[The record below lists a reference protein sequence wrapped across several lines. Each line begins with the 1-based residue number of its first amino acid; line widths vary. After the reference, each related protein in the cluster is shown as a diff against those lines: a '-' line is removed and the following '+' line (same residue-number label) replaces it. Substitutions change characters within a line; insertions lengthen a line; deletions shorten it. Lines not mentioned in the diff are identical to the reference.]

1 MPRINIEDKLWG
13 EERFQDLLIKV
24 QNRHVAKG
32 MILEAILL
40 AQRYW
45 CSVTSPRQCIP
56 VDEFNKLGLKP
67 LLEVNLAK
75 ITDTGIYLCGSEDH
89 FSWWFQRVEAG
100 RSGGIAKSSNA
111 KRNLAGAKQ
120 NVPSSSSSSSS
131 SCSISSSNKKTN
143 IEHSSKEVDLSKDK
157 SPKEKVDSKEIVKT
171 KQTWQFYE
179 NAFKGRYGV
188 LPERNPKTNSQ
199 MKQFVERVGI
209 DNAPHIAAFY
219 LTHNDSFYIKQCH
232 VVGMLLK
239 DAEKLATEWK
249 TGNKMTS
256 QRAYQMERTQNNLDA
271 CNAVLKE
278 FENGKS
284 Y

>member
-1 MPRINIEDKLWG
+1 LKKTHFLIFSLIEKIGLISLMILTMIISLSLLQKKSKKMPRINIEDKLWG

-120 NVPSSSSSSSS
+120 NVPSSSS
-131 SCSISSSNKKTN
+131 
-143 IEHSSKEVDLSKDK
+143 
-157 SPKEKVDSKEIVKT
+157 
-171 KQTWQFYE
+171 
-179 NAFKGRYGV
+179 GRPV
-188 LPERNPKTNSQ
+188 S
-199 MKQFVERVGI
+199 
-209 DNAPHIAAFY
+209 
-219 LTHNDSFYIKQCH
+219 
-232 VVGMLLK
+232 
-239 DAEKLATEWK
+239 
-249 TGNKMTS
+249 
-256 QRAYQMERTQNNLDA
+256 
-271 CNAVLKE
+271 
-278 FENGKS
+278 
-284 Y
+284 